1 MKINCWT
8 EWGKLREVL
17 VGSTYPVNAFDY
29 HKDLEFRDNMK
40 RILTETQEDLDT
52 LAKLLT
58 DEFDVKVHRPNN
70 ALFKVGEEHTNGH
83 FKYAYPNHPLMPR
96 DTIGAFGDTLVQT
109 YTNTDSRYF
118 ENNCWYEHCKDY
130 FDQGS
135 NWFSLPAPDIQ
146 PGVKYQEPQV
156 CNQIFQHTA
165 NFIKCGKDIF
175 YSLPGDIDIKR
186 GKGTNAGIE
195 WFKRHL
201 PIFDFNAVNIG
212 GHVDGKIALLRPGLL
227 ATWNKNW
234 IPQKL
239 AMWDAIEI
247 PDNANFPDDFVKT
260 KKKRYYGEY
269 VKKYLENWIGYADES
284 VFDVNVLSVD
294 EQRVIVT
301 GNDPKILRL
310 FENKGLTPI
319 FWKFRHQYFWDGGIH
334 CVTADMV
341 RDGGIENYC

>member
-8 EWGKLREVL
+8 EWGKLREIL
-17 VGSTYPVNAFDY
+17 VGSTYPIDAFDY

-58 DEFDVKVHRPNN
+58 DEFGVKVHRPNN
-70 ALFKVGEEHTNGH
+70 TLFKVGEEHTNGY

-96 DTIGAFGDTLVQT
+96 DTIGAFGNTLVQT

-118 ENNCWYEHCKDY
+118 ENITWYDHCMDY
-130 FDQGS
+130 FEQGS
-135 NWFSLPAPDIQ
+135 NWISMPSPLVLPGKKYVDPDI
-146 PGVKYQEPQV
+146 KPQA
-156 CNQIFQHTA
+156 FQHTA

-175 YSLPGDIDIKR
+175 YSIPGDIDIQR
-186 GKGTNAGIE
+186 GKGTKIGID

-201 PIFDFNAVNIG
+201 PEFDFNAVNIG

-234 IPQKL
+234 IPPQL
-239 AMWDAIEI
+239 SLWDAIEI

-294 EQRVIVT
+294 AHRVIVT

-319 FWKFRHQYFWDGGIH
+319 FWNFRHQYFWDGGIH

-341 RDGGIENYC
+341 RDGEIETYC